1 MRVYPLQFA
10 GKSGLEKIIDLRE
23 KISKLE
29 ASAMVVSEQDEIAWL
44 FNLRGEGKDVFC
56 KNALVLRRKK

>member
-10 GKSGLEKIIDLRE
+10 GKSVLEKIVDLRE
-23 KISKLE
+23 KFLKLE

-44 FNLRGEGKDVFC
+44 FNLRGEGKDIFW
-56 KNALVLRRKK
+56 KMLGTE